1 MADGQPSVSLV
12 LGSGGARGLAH
23 IGVIRWLLEN
33 GYRIAAVSGC
43 SIGALIGGLHA
54 AGKLE
59 AYRDW
64 LLAQSPRDLLGLLDL
79 SFQRTGGLITGNRLT
94 AVLRDLVGDL
104 AIEALPIRYTA
115 VAADLATGREV
126 WLTQGPLLDAMRASF
141 AVPMLFPPVAY
152 RDALLVD
159 GGILNPVPIAPTLGD
174 ATDLVVAVHV
184 SGEARRRA
192 GPAPTPPASA
202 SDGGWRRLAGSLRKA
217 GDALA
222 VSWHMLAV
230 ANQAFDAMQSTIA
243 RQKMAAY
250 PPDLLVELPR
260 DLGAVHEFHRA
271 AELIEC
277 GYRAAAQVI
286 PATPAPGSVA
296 PG

>member
-94 AVLRDLVGDL
+94 AVLRELVGDL

-126 WLTQGPLLDAMRASF
+126 WLTHGSLLDAMRASF

-202 SDGGWRRLAGSLRKA
+202 PDGGWRRLAGSLRKA

-286 PATPAPGSVA
+286 PATPAPGSAA